1 MPSKE
6 RPPVKTLEQIVAD
19 VGLYPIEAYDFVQ
32 RGLTYTVQKLH
43 GDKSDPEANRH
54 VSGQQL
60 SDGLRE
66 FAQLQWGYLAGTV
79 LARWNITRTDD
90 FGRIVF
96 AMVDSGWMSKTE
108 DDTAE
113 DFHNV
118 FDLGAAFED
127 YRIEC
132 NV

>member
-43 GDKSDPEANRH
+43 GDKSDPEASRH

-108 DDTAE
+108 DDSAE

-118 FDLGAAFED
+118 FDLRAAFDD